1 MERLDTIL
9 VTGANGFIGANLV
22 SYLEDRSYRN
32 VFGLLSSDCDLTDRR
47 AAQRWF
53 QEVRPSYVFHC
64 AARVRGIVGNM
75 QNQSDAFL
83 HNCLINTHVIEAC
96 QLFGVKKIVA
106 MGTVA
111 MYPDDPVDVER
122 GFCEDEIWVG
132 PPHESEKGY
141 AHAKRAMLAQLDTSG
156 LAYALPI
163 ATNMYGGADRFNIE
177 TGHCIPSLV
186 RKAYEAGRDGK
197 PLTVWGDGS
206 ARRDFLYVKDVARAL
221 HLVMDKISGPV
232 NLATGVT
239 HSIKDAATILAECA
253 GCKIVWDTSK
263 PTGQVNR
270 SYDVSGLAAAGFTL
284 HHTLEQGLRETFS
297 WYQQHEA
304 VARKH

>member
-1 MERLDTIL
+1 MDAFDTIL
-9 VTGANGFIGANLV
+9 VTGANGFIGSNLI
-22 SYLEDRSYRN
+22 SYLENRSYRN

-53 QEVRPSYVFHC
+53 QEVRPAYVFHC
-64 AARVRGIVGNM
+64 AARVRGIAGNM
-75 QNQSDAFL
+75 QNQSDGFL
-83 HNCLINTHVIEAC
+83 KNCLINTHVVEAC
-96 QLFGVKKIVA
+96 QIVGVKKIVA

-111 MYPDDPVDVER
+111 MYPDSPKDAER
-122 GFCEDEIWVG
+122 GFVECEIWEG

-156 LAYALPI
+156 LSFALPVC
-163 ATNMYGGADRFNIE
+163 TNMYGGADRFNIE

-186 RKAYEAGRDGK
+186 RKAYEAKRDGK
-197 PLTVWGDGS
+197 PMTVWGDGS

-232 NLATGVT
+232 NLATGAT

-253 GCKIVWDTSK
+253 GCEIEWDTSK
-263 PTGQVNR
+263 PTGQVTR
-270 SYDVSGLAAAGFTL
+270 AYDVSTLSAAGFAPR
-284 HHTLEQGLRETFS
+284 HTLEQGLRETYQ
-297 WYQQHEA
+297 WYVKNEA
-304 VARKH
+304 VARKN

>member
-1 MERLDTIL
+1 MDTFDTIL
-9 VTGANGFIGANLV
+9 ITGANGFIGSNLI

-47 AAQRWF
+47 ATRRWF
-53 QEVRPSYVFHC
+53 QEVKPAYVFHC

-75 QNQSDAFL
+75 QNQSEGFL

-96 QLFGVKKIVA
+96 HIVGVKKIVA

-111 MYPDDPVDVER
+111 MYPDNPEDAARGFVER
-122 GFCEDEIWVG
+122 EIWEG

-156 LAYALPI
+156 IPFALPVC
-163 ATNMYGGADRFNIE
+163 TNMYGGADRFNIE

-186 RKAYEAGRDGK
+186 RKAFEAWRDGK
-197 PLTVWGDGS
+197 PMTVWGDGS
-206 ARRDFLYVKDVARAL
+206 ARRDFLYVKDVVRGL

-232 NLATGVT
+232 NLATGGT
-239 HSIKDAATILAECA
+239 HSIKDAATILAEYA
-253 GCKIVWDTSK
+253 GCEIEWDTSK
-263 PTGQVNR
+263 PTGQVTR
-270 SYDVSGLAAAGFTL
+270 SYDVSALTAAGFAPQY
-284 HHTLEQGLRETFS
+284 TLEQGLRETYD
-297 WYQQHEA
+297 WYAKNEA